1 MPSLVCITQTQE
13 EETMLLKQIT
23 DMKLNSTGKFPN
35 FMPTTTQTPLHVLHK
50 TTPPT
55 PTSMFMPIDSSSLTT
70 GLALSSPKY
79 VPDIIGSTLK
89 TIPAVTLPTVNQWD
103 CYRAQHY
110 YKFMKRKDP
119 KYLLVMANGT
129 INPMSGFPFAYDEDP
144 FISYHKKNEFKV
156 GNIHLRCE
164 VVRRARLDPNFT
176 GSKKDNS
183 DPPKTAS
190 WSRTKCEDWLRNN
203 PINNDEDYQYI
214 VDTVQKLFKSVAIS
228 NQERRTSGN
237 EPWKELQ
244 LQSDNESLNDLQNQP
259 CTPVPLSIPSLTN
272 TPVVLKP
279 AFTSLFRQ
287 PERATDANRS
297 RNKVTSSSK
306 RTGLMD
312 PATFKLVLEHQKEY
326 SVQDKTIR
334 SHDPITIA
342 RKKQWNTFWT
352 STTKIARKKKK
363 NVKYVWE
370 KKEAAVQKARV
381 DFLDQIH
388 DLNTPMSY

>member
-13 EETMLLKQIT
+13 QETMLVKQIT

-35 FMPTTTQTPLHVLHK
+35 CK
-50 TTPPT
+50 STPPT
-55 PTSMFMPIDSSSLTT
+55 PTGMFMPIVSSPLTV

-79 VPDIIGSTLK
+79 VPDIIGSTFN
-89 TIPAVTLPTVNQWD
+89 TIPTITQPTVNQWD

-110 YKFMKRKDP
+110 YENMKLYDP

-129 INPMSGFPFAYDEDP
+129 INPMSGFPISYDEDP

-164 VVRRARLDPNFT
+164 VVRRARLDPNFI
-176 GSKKDNS
+176 GSKKGNS

-190 WSRTKCEDWLRNN
+190 WSRTQCEDWLRNN

-214 VDTVQKLFKSVAIS
+214 VDTVQKLIKSVELS
-228 NQERRTSGN
+228 NEERRTSDN
-237 EPWKELQ
+237 KHWNELQ
-244 LQSDNESLNDLQNQP
+244 FQSGNESLFDLQNQP
-259 CTPVPLSIPSLTN
+259 CTPVPLSVSSMTN
-272 TPVVLKP
+272 TPSVLKT
-279 AFTSLFRQ
+279 AFIPLSGPLSGQPKRSTTSHK
-287 PERATDANRS
+287 E
-297 RNKVTSSSK
+297 TSSSK

-326 SVQDKTIR
+326 SIQDKKSR
-334 SHDPITIA
+334 SCDPITIA
-342 RKKQWNTFWT
+342 RKKQWKTFWT
-352 STTKIARKKKK
+352 STTKLARKKKK
-363 NVKYVWE
+363 TVKYVWE
-370 KKEAAVQKARV
+370 KKAAALEKAQV

-388 DLNTPMSY
+388 DLHTPMSY